1 MDRALPP
8 SDWAFQVPHAETSV
22 RSTRRSWSTATIV
35 AMTRATRHR
44 TSLADLA
51 ALIVALAVSVG
62 VLLFDQDTLADRRLA
77 GIAIALVAATL
88 LAVGGRFPRIVI
100 VSIGA
105 LDVITLALTSSP
117 VALRPLLA
125 VGLYRLVRQQDERL
139 VILFAGI
146 IAVTVA
152 GVGALVGDEPFWLEW
167 STDAAVL
174 LLPIAAAD
182 ARRTNARRR
191 ADAIEREVAERLH
204 VERLRI
210 AHDLHDIVAH
220 SLSAITVQSG
230 IAAHIFERDPVAA
243 RRALAEI
250 NDAGRRSLDE
260 LRSLLGLLRSD
271 ESVPIR
277 PVPAAPHDLH
287 DVVANATGGDLTVEI
302 TEQGT
307 YPDDVAESTVVT
319 VHRIVHECLVNVVRH
334 AGQVPTTVDLVHD
347 DDGVHVVVSNDA
359 PPSTRVAAP
368 STGIGLV
375 AMRERAEMLGD
386 RVDAAATEDGGFVV
400 RGFVPYHSTGAG
412 RP

>member
-1 MDRALPP
+1 MG
-8 SDWAFQVPHAETSV
+8 
-22 RSTRRSWSTATIV
+22 STRHSLSTTTIV
-35 AMTRATRHR
+35 AMTRTTRHG
-44 TSLADLA
+44 TSLAVLA
-51 ALIVALAVSVG
+51 APIVALAVSVG
-62 VLLFDQDTLADRRLA
+62 VLLFDPDTLADKRLA
-77 GIAIALVAATL
+77 GVAIALVAATL
-88 LAVGGRFPRIVI
+88 LVVGGRFPQIVI

-105 LDVITLALTSSP
+105 FDMITVALTSNP

-146 IAVTVA
+146 VAVTVA
-152 GVGALVGDEPFWLEW
+152 GIGALVGDEPFWLEW

-174 LLPIAAAD
+174 LLPIATAD

-210 AHDLHDIVAH
+210 AQDLHDIVAH

-230 IAAHIFERDPVAA
+230 IAAHLFERDPAAA

-250 NDAGRRSLDE
+250 NVAGRRSLDE

-277 PVPAAPHDLH
+277 PVPASPHDLRN
-287 DVVANATGGDLTVEI
+287 VVANANHGDLTVEI

-307 YPDDVAESTVVT
+307 YPDDVAESTVVA
-319 VHRIVHECLVNVVRH
+319 VHRIVHECIVNVVRH
-334 AGQVPTTVDLVHD
+334 AGQVPTTVDLRHD
-347 DDGVHVVVSNDA
+347 EDGVHVVVSNDA
-359 PPSTRVAAP
+359 PPSTRVASP

-375 AMRERAEMLGD
+375 AMRERAEMLGG
-386 RVDAAATEDGGFVV
+386 RVDAAATADGGFVV

-412 RP
+412 RA

>member
-1 MDRALPP
+1 
-8 SDWAFQVPHAETSV
+8 
-22 RSTRRSWSTATIV
+22 
-35 AMTRATRHR
+35 MTRATRRR
-44 TSLADLA
+44 TSFADLA

-62 VLLFDQDTLADRRLA
+62 VLLFDQDTLADRRVA

-88 LAVGGRFPRIVI
+88 IGVGDRFPRIMI

-105 LDVITLALTSSP
+105 LDVITLALTSDP

-125 VGLYRLVRQQDERL
+125 VGLYRLVRQEDDRL

-146 IAVTVA
+146 VAITVA

-167 STDAAVL
+167 STDSAVL
-174 LLPIAAAD
+174 MLPIAAAD

-191 ADAIEREVAERLH
+191 ADAVEREVTERLH

-230 IAAHIFERDPVAA
+230 IAAHIFEREPAAA
-243 RRALAEI
+243 RRALNEI
-250 NDAGRRSLDE
+250 NDVGRRSLDE
-260 LRSLLGLLRSD
+260 LRSLLGLLRSE

-277 PVPAAPHDLH
+277 PVPASPHDLR

-307 YPDDVAESTVVT
+307 YPHDVAESTVVT

-334 AGQVPTTVDLVHD
+334 AGQVPTTVHLVHG

-359 PPSTRVAAP
+359 PLFARAAAP

-375 AMRERAEMLGD
+375 AMRERAEMLGG

-400 RGFVPYHSTGAG
+400 RGFVPHHSTGSD

>member
-1 MDRALPP
+1 MGRPLHM
-8 SDWAFQVPHAETSV
+8 SGWVFEVPRAETSV
-22 RSTRRSWSTATIV
+22 RSTRRSWSTTTIV
-35 AMTRATRHR
+35 AMTRVTRHR
-44 TSLADLA
+44 TSRADLV

-62 VLLFDQDTLADRRLA
+62 VLVFDPDTLADRRLA
-77 GIAIALVAATL
+77 GISIALVAATL
-88 LAVGGRFPRIVI
+88 LGVGGRFLRLVV

-125 VGLYRLVRQQDERL
+125 VGLYRLVRQHDER
-139 VILFAGI
+139 VVNLFAGI
-146 IAVTVA
+146 VAVTVA
-152 GVGALVGDEPFWLEW
+152 GVGALVGGEPFWLEW
-167 STDAAVL
+167 STDSAVL

-191 ADAIEREVAERLH
+191 ADAVEREVAERLH

-277 PVPAAPHDLH
+277 PVPASPRGMH
-287 DVVANATGGDLTVEI
+287 DVVTNATGGDLTVEI
-302 TEQGT
+302 TEQGE

-334 AGQVPTTVDLVHD
+334 AGQVPTTVGLVHD
-347 DDGVHVVVSNDA
+347 NDGVHVVVSNDA
-359 PPSTRVAAP
+359 PPSPRAAAP

-375 AMRERAEMLGD
+375 AMRERAEMLGGSVEAVPTD
-386 RVDAAATEDGGFVV
+386 DGGFVV
-400 RGFVPYHSTGAG
+400 RAFVPYHGTGAG
-412 RP
+412 RA